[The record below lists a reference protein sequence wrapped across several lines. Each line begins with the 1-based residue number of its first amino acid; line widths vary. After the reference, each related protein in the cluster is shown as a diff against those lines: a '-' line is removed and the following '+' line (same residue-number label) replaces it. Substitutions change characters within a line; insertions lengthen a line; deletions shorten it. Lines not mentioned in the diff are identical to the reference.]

1 MSLPFRALG
10 LGGGGMKGILLIGA
24 LRELSKHQELVFPD
38 GVYGVSVGAIVGTYI
53 AFGLPLDVDVGKIF
67 RISSFIPE
75 PDYSKLPE
83 MLSLKGVFSMDT
95 LEKTL
100 IKIFLEKGVD
110 LRTKVIGD
118 AKMPLYIMASNLTK
132 GKPTIFSENVP
143 VLEALK
149 CSCCIPGVFRP
160 QILYNQVYV
169 DGDIFVPSV
178 DKFITSEN
186 VLCLSLKKQMSDY
199 NFRPETIEE
208 MSPIKYVHDI
218 YTLVTQNFFNQVRKQ
233 CTLQLSYP
241 GLRSMSDISE
251 LNVPDILETSGLSLS
266 RFLRSKGRN
275 KESPEV

>member
-1 MSLPFRALG
+1 
-10 LGGGGMKGILLIGA
+10 
-24 LRELSKHQELVFPD
+24 
-38 GVYGVSVGAIVGTYI
+38 
-53 AFGLPLDVDVGKIF
+53 
-67 RISSFIPE
+67 
-75 PDYSKLPE
+75 
-83 MLSLKGVFSMDT
+83 
-95 LEKTL
+95 
-100 IKIFLEKGVD
+100 
-110 LRTKVIGD
+110 
-118 AKMPLYIMASNLTK
+118 MPLYIMASNLTK